1 MRSNR
6 CFEKIIVAETIQSI
20 LLESDQDKKVK
31 LEIKQQF
38 LDSLRQTEKGERG
51 ISAEEVAKKLGLNW

>member
-1 MRSNR
+1 MRANR

>member
-1 MRSNR
+1 M
-6 CFEKIIVAETIQSI
+6 
-20 LLESDQDKKVK
+20 K

>member
-38 LDSLRQTEKGERG
+38 LESLRQTEKGERG

>member
-1 MRSNR
+1 
-6 CFEKIIVAETIQSI
+6 
-20 LLESDQDKKVK
+20 VK

-38 LDSLRQTEKGERG
+38 LNSLRQTEKGERE